1 LMELKQT
8 DPEYFT
14 KPNNIEDFAIQMID
28 IFNYMTK
35 LGWSHRNLSPS
46 NILCDNG
53 KSKGSYLFKLCDWS
67 SIVEK
72 KVDVAQSPNY
82 VAPEVIIKG
91 GRDVDDKKANVYS
104 LGLIV
109 RELTGINKF
118 EADSQ
123 NDLNINIEI
132 VQNALD

>member
-1 LMELKQT
+1 MYFTGISKTKLTFILEKLTAFLEVRHSDLIALVGFSCTLPISSSNSNELYLLTTYAEFGSLMELKQT

-53 KSKGSYLFKLCDWS
+53 KSKGSYLFKSCDWS

-72 KVDVAQSPNY
+72 K
-82 VAPEVIIKG
+82 
-91 GRDVDDKKANVYS
+91 
-104 LGLIV
+104 
-109 RELTGINKF
+109 
-118 EADSQ
+118 
-123 NDLNINIEI
+123 
-132 VQNALD
+132 